1 MPQALSKFISVDYP
15 ASSISHRCDGILDSN
30 GNELRGRDAAHG
42 PSVGLNEA
50 EARYNRRS
58 RSASLGSS
66 LDIVVSES
74 RASDALK
81 KLEKFVEYDR
91 KWRQIRDGTQVHRL
105 TFADFPW
112 PTFNAVEPGSFL
124 ESVDK
129 KTILLFLL
137 DPLRIHVR
145 AVSKDAL
152 LRHEKMNWVKGTLI
166 PWVVERDE
174 DILREAYAIIM
185 LYVRGA
191 EDDDAEI
198 NAHKAVFKRRLS
210 IYPPPVRPLADF
222 SISKI
227 FPRETVPA
235 TEYVPQS
242 SPNFAPTPSG
252 SPTEPDFLLEQ
263 MTSQDSLFSQTDTI
277 IFDSSPNL
285 SPQPDVKEESFETSN
300 QTEGNSQAVA
310 MRRPSPVPVD
320 EDADDDGDIILPMYN

>member
-15 ASSISHRCDGILDSN
+15 AGTNSHRFDDILCRN
-30 GNELRGRDAAHG
+30 GNELRGRRAAYG
-42 PSVGLNEA
+42 PSVGLNEP

-66 LDIVVSES
+66 LSIVVSES

-91 KWRQIRDGTQVHRL
+91 KWRQIRDGPQVHRL

-112 PTFNAVEPGSFL
+112 PTFNPVEPSSFL
-124 ESVDK
+124 EVVDK
-129 KTILLFLL
+129 ETILLFLL
-137 DPLRIHVR
+137 DPLRTHVR
-145 AVSKDAL
+145 DVSKDVL
-152 LRHEKMNWVKGTLI
+152 LRHERMNWVRDAFI

-174 DILREAYAIIM
+174 EIVREAYAIIA
-185 LYVRGA
+185 LYIHGA
-191 EDDDAEI
+191 KDDDAQI
-198 NAHKAVFKRRLS
+198 DAHKAEFERRLS

-227 FPRETVPA
+227 FSRETVPV
-235 TEYVPQS
+235 TDYVPQS

-252 SPTEPDFLLEQ
+252 SPTEPDFLHEQ

-277 IFDSSPNL
+277 IFDSSSDLYPE
-285 SPQPDVKEESFETSN
+285 PVVKEESFETSN
-300 QTEGNSQAVA
+300 QSEGNSQAVA
-310 MRRPSPVPVD
+310 RRQSSPVSVD

>member
-15 ASSISHRCDGILDSN
+15 ASTNSHGSDDILCRN
-30 GNELRGRDAAHG
+30 GNELRGRRAAYG

-50 EARYNRRS
+50 EARYNRRP

-66 LDIVVSES
+66 LGIVASEG
-74 RASDALK
+74 RASCALE
-81 KLEKFVEYDR
+81 KLKKFVEYDG
-91 KWRQIRDGTQVHRL
+91 KWRQIRDGTQAHRF

-112 PTFNAVEPGSFL
+112 PTLNAVEPGSFL
-124 ESVDK
+124 ETVDK
-129 KTILLFLL
+129 ETILLFLL

-145 AVSKDAL
+145 AVGKDAL
-152 LRHEKMNWVKGTLI
+152 LLHEKLNWVNGTSI
-166 PWVVERDE
+166 PWVDERDE
-174 DILREAYAIIM
+174 DIFREAYAIIM
-185 LYVRGA
+185 LYIRGA

-198 NAHKAVFKRRLS
+198 NAHKVKFKRCLN

-235 TEYVPQS
+235 TDYVPQS

-252 SPTEPDFLLEQ
+252 SPTEPDFLHEQ

-277 IFDSSPNL
+277 IFDNSPNL
-285 SPQPDVKEESFETSN
+285 SSQPDVMDESFELSDRN
-300 QTEGNSQAVA
+300 EGNSQALA
-310 MRRPSPVPVD
+310 MSRSSPVPDD
-320 EDADDDGDIILPMYN
+320 EDADDDGDIILH